1 MVVGVEVSLFSA
13 CILNWQCKRNHK
25 LYFDIICYEML
36 VRHCTSKLNVAIS
49 VKVNNSRYGVGNRE
63 SVRENVFTRL
73 LKIKVKIVKYDVEK
87 VV

>member
-1 MVVGVEVSLFSA
+1 
-13 CILNWQCKRNHK
+13 
-25 LYFDIICYEML
+25 ML

-73 LKIKVKIVKYDVEK
+73 LKIKVKIVKYVVEK

>member
-1 MVVGVEVSLFSA
+1 
-13 CILNWQCKRNHK
+13 
-25 LYFDIICYEML
+25 ML

-49 VKVNNSRYGVGNRE
+49 VKVNSRYGVGNRE
-63 SVRENVFTRL
+63 CVRENVFTRL

>member
-1 MVVGVEVSLFSA
+1 MVVGVDISLFSA
-13 CILNWQCKRNHK
+13 HILNWQWKTKHI

-36 VRHCTSKLNVAIS
+36 VRHCTSKINVAIS
-49 VKVNNSRYGVGNRE
+49 VKVNNARYGVGSRE
-63 SVRENVFTRL
+63 SVRENVFARL